1 MCNLLPKSLASMIQN
16 TLLCSIKSKITF
28 FALSFFLVS
37 IWSLSFYA
45 TTSLRKDMEKTFEEQ
60 QFATATIYAQQ
71 IEEGLKIRIEAL
83 EQTANQVSVIMEA
96 SPQILDSFLDNQLV
110 LKMLFNGTLSIQNT
124 DALAIASWPLSLGIT
139 GTNYSDRDYVL
150 GALHNGKPSIGHLVI
165 GRRLKKPSI
174 SMGVPIFNEN
184 QQIVGALTGTIALGS
199 TNFLDSISEIGYG
212 KNGNY
217 FLVSPN
223 QRRIITSS
231 QKEDIMVKLPD
242 KDVIPAIDVFLEGYE
257 GSAIYTNQY
266 GIEVITS
273 VKNISISGWKM
284 AISMPTKDAFSPID
298 KMRHRIMFATFL
310 LTICMGILFW
320 WILKR
325 QLSPIVD
332 TIKSLELMTIQK
344 NFLKP
349 LNIKKQDEIG
359 KLIDSFN
366 MLLDALAK
374 QKDELQKEITK
385 NNTIQNQLYQTAKE
399 AEIGK
404 IVANISHQ
412 WRGSLAKVGAVN
424 LLTLTQIKNNYPLE
438 RNFLTTQSEEIAK
451 QLDFMSQ
458 TMQDFLEF
466 YKPSKTIEEFSI
478 SETIQQALH
487 ILEKSINDSSLTI
500 EYNKITDK
508 KIVGIKNRWIH
519 IWLNLINNTITA
531 GERNGIYAPYMK
543 IIMFEDKIIISDNA
557 GGEKNIEGEMGI
569 GLQMCSEIVKQNSAK
584 LTCHNLDDG
593 YCVTIAF

>member
-1 MCNLLPKSLASMIQN
+1 MCNLLPKSLASVIQH

-83 EQTANQVSVIMEA
+83 EQTANQVSVIMEEK
-96 SPQILDSFLDNQLV
+96 PQILDSFLDNQLV

-174 SMGVPIFNEN
+174 SMGVPIRNKN

-231 QKEDIMVKLPD
+231 QKERIMAKLPD

-266 GIEVITS
+266 GVEVITS

-385 NNTIQNQLYQTAKE
+385 NNTIQTQLYQTAKE

-424 LLTLTQIKNNYPLE
+424 LLTLTQIKNNYPLQ
-438 RNFLTTQSEEIAK
+438 RNFLTMQSEEIAK

-478 SETIQQALH
+478 SETIQRALH
-487 ILEKSINDSSLTI
+487 ILEKSIHDSSLTI

-531 GERNGIYAPYMK
+531 GDRNGISNHTK
-543 IIMFEDKIIISDNA
+543 LIS
-557 GGEKNIEGEMGI
+557 
-569 GLQMCSEIVKQNSAK
+569 
-584 LTCHNLDDG
+584 
-593 YCVTIAF
+593 